1 MSTVAACRAL
11 FERDLRSVARSR
23 SQLYSSMFTPL
34 IFLLFLGTGVDEGLQ
49 PQNLPAGDY
58 TAYLAA
64 GVVVMTCVFSA
75 TFSSASYYRD
85 RDSGVLRMMLSSPHQ
100 PRTLLFGKSL
110 AGIVIG
116 LVQGLVV
123 LGVAAIFVDFEWRYG
138 VAGGLL
144 IAVAATLLLN
154 VLLSGIAQ
162 ALASRIQTMQGFHL
176 LMNLALFPLLFFSGA
191 FFPIDDLPAWL
202 EVLTRIN
209 PLTYAVDALLL
220 AAYAGDDATFIGL
233 GIDFAVLGVLSLAV
247 YALGFARM
255 PRLTW
260 SGR

>member
-1 MSTVAACRAL
+1 MTAAAAWGAL
-11 FERDLRSVARSR
+11 FSRDMKGIIRSR
-23 SQLYSSMFTPL
+23 SQLYSSIFTPL
-34 IFLLFLGTGVDEGLQ
+34 LVLLFLGNGVNHGLQ
-49 PQNLPAGDY
+49 PSNLPAGDF

-85 RDSGVLRMMLSSPHQ
+85 RDSGLLRMLLASPHE

-116 LVQGLVV
+116 LVQGMVV
-123 LGVAAIFVDFEWRYG
+123 LCVAAIFVDFDWQHG
-138 VAGGLL
+138 VIPGLL
-144 IAVAATLLLN
+144 IAAAATLLLN
-154 VLLSGIAQ
+154 ILLSGVAQ
-162 ALASRIQTMQGFHL
+162 TMASRIQTMQGFHL

-191 FFPIDDLPAWL
+191 FFPINDLPAWL
-202 EVLTRIN
+202 EALALVN

-220 AAYAGDDATFIGL
+220 ATYASSDADFIGL
-233 GIDFAVLGVLSLAV
+233 PIDFAVLGTLAV
-247 YALGFARM
+247 AIYALGLARV